1 MNKGKENYNNI
12 PLPDGLSDAIRTGL
26 DRGKKYNTK
35 KWITGFGSLAA
46 ACLCLV
52 VIMRIFPFTN
62 GTGGDNSNIP
72 SPANSS
78 DTPVT
83 PQAFSDERPVEVQE
97 PENYRIPCKQTSET
111 SPKMPV
117 YHVEEKWAPHRLI
130 FTLYDIRDFDF
141 DAVSKPL
148 LESSMVQDVYRSILL
163 DDSAVSFVVELPINI
178 EYQLSEHTGDGY
190 VELSLRPSDTADEIR
205 EIYFLSSP
213 EMDGGEETALFRESL
228 PIGEYSIV
236 KTREGKFLV
245 VTGEFETQQEAEEM
259 LAQLEQN
266 GMEPGTLQVA
276 SCMSDESPAGSA
288 SQDTVT
294 LPETTTPSSIRVY
307 GTVTEINGS
316 QVTIS
321 NDNQDDPYST
331 IILNINEDTLILT
344 AEDCKEKTLKDLQ
357 KGDTLYAYVSPVMT
371 RSLPPMSNA
380 ELILCQ
386 IPADMMVPTYA
397 AITDVSSDPDGA
409 LRITTDQELVCY
421 INEDTVIKTLDGKK
435 DLDSSVL
442 QSGNK
447 ILIWYQI
454 ATLSIPAQTNPD
466 EIRVLP

>member
-1 MNKGKENYNNI
+1 
-12 PLPDGLSDAIRTGL
+12 
-26 DRGKKYNTK
+26 
-35 KWITGFGSLAA
+35 
-46 ACLCLV
+46 
-52 VIMRIFPFTN
+52 
-62 GTGGDNSNIP
+62 
-72 SPANSS
+72 
-78 DTPVT
+78 
-83 PQAFSDERPVEVQE
+83 
-97 PENYRIPCKQTSET
+97 
-111 SPKMPV
+111 
-117 YHVEEKWAPHRLI
+117 
-130 FTLYDIRDFDF
+130 
-141 DAVSKPL
+141 
-148 LESSMVQDVYRSILL
+148 
-163 DDSAVSFVVELPINI
+163 
-178 EYQLSEHTGDGY
+178 
-190 VELSLRPSDTADEIR
+190 
-205 EIYFLSSP
+205 
-213 EMDGGEETALFRESL
+213 
-228 PIGEYSIV
+228 
-236 KTREGKFLV
+236 
-245 VTGEFETQQEAEEM
+245 M

-294 LPETTTPSSIRVY
+294 LPETTMPSSIRVY

-357 KGDTLYAYVSPVMT
+357 KGDILYAYVSPVMT

-397 AITDVSSDPDGA
+397 AITDVSSDPDGS

-435 DLDSSVL
+435 DLDSSAL